1 MSVAEEHYRAGGHKY
16 VEDDQCGE
24 ESVAESDP
32 LFEIHNC
39 HRGPR
44 PIGKRPSLKVSW
56 YSSLIVYS
64 KKMGHLEQRVR
75 ERSQNMKGSYLD

>member
-1 MSVAEEHYRAGGHKY
+1 MRHKYPRSVASEHYRAGGHKY

-44 PIGKRPSLKVSW
+44 SIGKRPSLKVSW
-56 YSSLIVYS
+56 YSSFIGDS
-64 KKMGHLEQRVR
+64 KKMGNLQREFESEVAV
-75 ERSQNMKGSYLD
+75 